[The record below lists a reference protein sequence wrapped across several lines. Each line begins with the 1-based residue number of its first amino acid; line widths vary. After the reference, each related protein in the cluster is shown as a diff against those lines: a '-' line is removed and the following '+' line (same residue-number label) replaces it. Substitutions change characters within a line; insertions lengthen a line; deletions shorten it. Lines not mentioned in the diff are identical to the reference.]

1 MPRYYF
7 NVIIGTKLIDDP
19 GGMICGN
26 DNTARLRAQ
35 VIAQHI
41 ADTELSQ
48 NIKSVAVLNEDSQE
62 IFRIFVPI
70 QSMAQ
75 KDEL

>member
-19 GGMICGN
+19 GGMICSN

-35 VIAQHI
+35 AIARHI
-41 ADTELSQ
+41 ADTERTQ
-48 NIKSVAVLNEDSQE
+48 NAKSVAVLNEDGEE
-62 IFRIFVPI
+62 IFRVFVPI
-70 QSMAQ
+70 QTMAQ
-75 KDEL
+75 KDIL